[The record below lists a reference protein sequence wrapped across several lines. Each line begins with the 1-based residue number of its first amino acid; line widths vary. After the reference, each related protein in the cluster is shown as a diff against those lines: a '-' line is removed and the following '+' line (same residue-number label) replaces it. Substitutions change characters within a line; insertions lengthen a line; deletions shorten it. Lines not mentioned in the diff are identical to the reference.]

1 MAEEQRVSGFFD
13 SYAADFDAI
22 YGNRHTMV
30 NRLVNKYLRKSM
42 RVRFEKT
49 IAGCDPI
56 AGRSVVDIGCGP
68 GHFSVEL
75 ARRGAAHVFGLDFAE
90 AMLDVARE
98 HAQAAGVADRCT
110 WAKADFMA
118 YNFTR
123 TYDYAIVMGFMDYV
137 SDPAAVVKKTV
148 SITSRRA
155 FFSLPRAGGFL
166 AWQRQ
171 VRYRRRCELYL
182 YTEPQ
187 VRKLFESATDRR
199 VTIEPIARDMFVTVH
214 VGD

>member
-1 MAEEQRVSGFFD
+1 MAEQQRVSGFFD

-75 ARRGAAHVFGLDFAE
+75 ARRGASHVFGLDFAE

-148 SITSRRA
+148 SITTRRA
-155 FFSLPRAGGFL
+155 FFSMPRAGGFL

-171 VRYRRRCELYL
+171 QRYKRRCELYL
-182 YTEPQ
+182 YTEDQ
-187 VRKLFESATDRR
+187 VRKLFKNATDRR

-214 VGD
+214 IGD

>member
-1 MAEEQRVSGFFD
+1 MAEQQRVSGFFD

-75 ARRGAAHVFGLDFAE
+75 ARRGASHVFGLDFAE

-148 SITSRRA
+148 SITTRRA

-171 VRYRRRCELYL
+171 VRYKRRCELYL

-187 VRKLFESATDRR
+187 VKKLFAGATDRR

-214 VGD
+214 VD